1 MEPIEQL
8 AIIIPTLTGIVGRI
22 QPAQLDNATPCATF
36 TVQGVL
42 DHMISG
48 ARASAT
54 ALRGEEP
61 GPAMP
66 AQADPEKHPVTEFR
80 QAMVEL
86 LDAINAPG
94 ALERT
99 VSAPFGDVPGS
110 AFARFVALDGL
121 IHGWDLATATNQSYD
136 PPDEVIAAVA
146 AFAREAVT
154 PEMRDGDTFAN
165 ESEAPKGAGR
175 LEQLVAFS
183 GRSC

>member
-1 MEPIEQL
+1 MEPTEQL

-22 QPAQLDNATPCATF
+22 QPAQLDNETPCAAF

-48 ARASAT
+48 ARAFAP
-54 ALRGEEP
+54 AFRGEEL

-66 AQADPEKHPVTEFR
+66 VQADPEKHPVTEFR

-86 LDAINAPG
+86 LDAVNAPG

-110 AFARFVALDGL
+110 VFARFVAFDGL
-121 IHGWDLATATNQSYD
+121 IHGWDLATATNQPFD
-136 PPDEVIAAVA
+136 PPDEVVAAVA
-146 AFAREAVT
+146 AFARKALT
-154 PEMRDGDTFAN
+154 PEMRDGDTFAA
-165 ESEAPKGAGR
+165 ESETSGGAGR
-175 LEQLVAFS
+175 LEKLVAFS
-183 GRSC
+183 GRSL